1 MEKKKILI
9 VSKSFHP
16 ENSPRSFRTTELVK
30 ELCRQGHDVTLYT
43 LQNNEYQLPLVKQYG
58 FTLKDIGKMRFP
70 GFNPGKGDGKISFL
84 FKRVLKRL
92 LLMLFEYPDVE
103 LMFRVKKALKN
114 ESGYDMLI
122 SVAVPH
128 PVHWG
133 VAWARSKKHPIAK
146 TWVGDCGDAYMGVI
160 KHDSFGKLFYFKYL
174 EKWFCRKVDVIT
186 IPHIQMQVNYYPEFR
201 HKIVEISQGFKFEEV
216 QAAKT
221 APDNPVPTFA
231 FAGVFIRTTRN
242 PGPLLDYIISTGKD
256 FKFIAYTRTADILQ
270 PYKQKLGDKIEIR
283 DYIPREEL
291 IKELGKMDF
300 LVNIGFDPAQQA
312 PSKLID
318 YYLSGRP
325 ILSLSTN
332 QPDTKVVDE
341 FLNGDYT
348 NGFTYPSMDR
358 FKIENVAAAFI
369 KLCR

>member
-133 VAWARSKKHPIAK
+133 VAWARSKKHPIAT

-216 QAAKT
+216 QAQQT
-221 APDNPVPTFA
+221 APNNAIPTFA

-332 QPDTKVVDE
+332 QPDTTVLDE
-341 FLNGDYT
+341 FLNGNYA

>member
-1 MEKKKILI
+1 MEKKNILI

-30 ELCRQGHDVTLYT
+30 ELCRQGHQVTLYT
-43 LQNNEYQLPLVKQYG
+43 LQNDEHQQPLVKQFG
-58 FTLKDIGKMRFP
+58 FTLKDLGKLRFK
-70 GFNPGKGDGKISFL
+70 NPVIKAGDSKMVVLI
-84 FKRVLKRL
+84 KRIITRL
-92 LLMLFEYPDVE
+92 MLMLFEYPEIE
-103 LMFRVKKALKN
+103 LMFKVKKALKN

-133 VAWARSKKHPIAK
+133 VAWARTKNHPIAK

-201 HKIVEISQGFKFEEV
+201 HKIKEISQGFKFEEV
-216 QAAKT
+216 QATGGAVN
-221 APDNPVPTFA
+221 NPVPTFA

-242 PGPLLDYIISTGKD
+242 PCPLLDYIISTGKD
-256 FKFIAYTRTADILQ
+256 FRFIAYTRNGDILF
-270 PYKQKLGDKIEIR
+270 PYKEKLGDKIEIR
-283 DYIPREEL
+283 DYIPREDL
-291 IKELGKMDF
+291 IKELGKVDF

-332 QPDTKVVDE
+332 QPDIKVVDE
-341 FLNGDYT
+341 FLSGNYT
-348 NGFTYPSMDR
+348 NGFRYPSMDR
-358 FKIENVAAAFI
+358 FKIENVTHSFLQ
-369 KLCR
+369 LCR